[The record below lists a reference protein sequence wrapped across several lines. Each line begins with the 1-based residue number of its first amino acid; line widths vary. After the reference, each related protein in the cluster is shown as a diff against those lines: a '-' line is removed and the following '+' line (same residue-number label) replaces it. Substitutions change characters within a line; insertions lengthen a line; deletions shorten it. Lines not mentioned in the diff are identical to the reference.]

1 MGAYL
6 GHAVGLFLG
15 LALNAASYAK
25 GGKGSD
31 KVEAAEETKTI

>member
-15 LALNAASYAK
+15 LALNAASYVN

-31 KVEAAEETKTI
+31 KVGTAEEKKTI